1 MVRWGAPRDGMPGG
15 AGPAN
20 WWWLL
25 SLLAAL
31 AVGVVSFL
39 LLTARPP
46 TTLAQA
52 RGLYGAEIGREERV
66 FQWTSSRVRLPLS
79 NPSPAMLLRLELAA
93 EPWAGRPTSVV
104 TLATTAGPLGSF
116 VVPAPRRSYHLL
128 VPGEA
133 AALLLQTNVSQPPDR
148 PWHWVGVQ
156 IFSLEATPL
165 GLPRRA
171 GLAALLLALAGGALL
186 LTARWLV
193 VRGHGPLALITLLAL
208 ALRTL
213 WLDHSPPGVHH
224 DELVSLVD
232 AWYLL
237 HSGRDH
243 HGNWLPLG
251 AFEAFGDW
259 ISPLLTYL
267 MLPAVALAGA
277 PVPLAGRLVTALIG
291 TLAVPLIYALARDLE
306 LPRLAALG
314 CALVTAISPWQVSLS
329 RTAIP
334 PALVFVS
341 LCLCLWAGLRLVREG
356 GRGTAW
362 GLALA
367 AGIGLHAYPT
377 LKPLMPALVGLSV
390 ALALL
395 RHGWA
400 TARSWLGPAAL
411 LALLWAPFVWV
422 TLLNTDSNTRF
433 NHLAI
438 SAESPL
444 GWLASWLQ
452 NYGMYFGPGYYYR
465 FGDSF
470 ADHGYLQN
478 GVQLWAEAPLVL
490 LGLAALLGAAAVE
503 LRAWSRHYRQRAPG
517 RRPPA
522 AAALLLLG
530 ALLLMPLPT
539 SLTWQNPH
547 AYRASSIAPIYTLLV
562 GLGLALLWRWSER
575 IAAPIRQRALRWGFG
590 GALALALLFQGG
602 TWFQGYMQH
611 YPLRAGGSWLYQD
624 GLLETMG
631 YAAAQ
636 AAKGEAVWFD
646 SPSANNPHIYLLAA
660 LPAPID
666 DPARQLRIATDKS
679 VYYAV
684 EAVGRYQFRPLGK
697 LSFDLPTSDA
707 VLDRFGRPAYL
718 IQRWQDDAGR
728 PVLIVRPYP

>member
-1 MVRWGAPRDGMPGG
+1 VIRWGAPRDGMPGG

-25 SLLAAL
+25 SLLTAL
-31 AVGVVSFL
+31 VVGAVSFL
-39 LLTARPP
+39 FLAARPP
-46 TTLAQA
+46 TSLVQA
-52 RGLYGAEIGREERV
+52 RGLYGSEIGREERV

-79 NPSPAMLLRLELAA
+79 SPSPATLLRLELAA

-116 VVPAPRRSYHLL
+116 VVPASRRSYHLL
-128 VPGEA
+128 VPGET

-156 IFSLEATPL
+156 IFSLEAHPL
-165 GLPRRA
+165 GPPWRA
-171 GLAALLLALAGGALL
+171 GLAALLLALASVPLL
-186 LTARWLV
+186 LAARWLIA
-193 VRGHGPLALITLLAL
+193 RGHAPLALITLLAL

-213 WLDHSPPGVHH
+213 WLDHSPPGAHH

-237 HSGRDH
+237 HTARDH

-267 MLPAVALAGA
+267 MLPAVAAAGA
-277 PVPLAGRLVTALIG
+277 PAPLAGRLVTALIG

-306 LPRLAALG
+306 LPRPAALG
-314 CALVTAISPWQVSLS
+314 CALVTALAPWQVSLS
-329 RTAIP
+329 RAAIP

-341 LCLCLWAGLRLVREG
+341 LTLCLWAGLRLVRGG
-356 GRGTAW
+356 GRGAAW

-377 LKPLMPALVGLSV
+377 LKPLMPALVGLVV

-400 TARSWLGPAAL
+400 AARGWLGPAAL

-433 NHLAI
+433 NHLVI
-438 SAESPL
+438 SAENPL
-444 GWLASWLQ
+444 GWLASWLP
-452 NYGMYFGPGYYYR
+452 NYGMYFGPDYYYR
-465 FGDSF
+465 SGDSF
-470 ADHGYLQN
+470 ADHGYLQD

-490 LGLAALLGAAAVE
+490 LGLGALFAAVGAE
-503 LRAWSRHYRQRAPG
+503 LRAWVRHYRHRAPG
-517 RRPPA
+517 RRPPTA
-522 AAALLLLG
+522 VALLLLG

-562 GLGLALLWRWSER
+562 GMGLALLWGWSGR
-575 IAAPIRQRALRWGFG
+575 IAALGWRRALRWGLG
-590 GALALALLFQGG
+590 GALTLALLLQGG
-602 TWFQGYMQH
+602 AWFQGYLER
-611 YPLRAGGSWLYQD
+611 YPLRAGGAWLYQD

-631 YAAAQ
+631 YAAEQ
-636 AAKGEAVWFD
+636 ADEVAAVWFD
-646 SPSANNPHIYLLAA
+646 RPSANNPHIYLLAA
-660 LPAPID
+660 LPAPVEDPAQQLRFAD
-666 DPARQLRIATDKS
+666 DPG

-707 VLDRFGRPAYL
+707 ILDRFGRPAYL
-718 IQRWQDDAGR
+718 IQRWQDDNGQ